1 MKHFSVQ
8 AELPV
13 YALDFLSEDVIVY
26 AGGGGA
32 GRSGVKNAIRTV
44 RVDLPGQTVKELNR
58 LELSRDEDAPMCL
71 SVNKSLGNLVCGI
84 NSTADKVKEGKN
96 ESLRVFEY
104 ELKEAEKK
112 GEKEEEEKSEELSA
126 TVTFTKS
133 ATSLPITDPEQ
144 YQKFST
150 FSPDERLLVTGG
162 TDGSFTLH
170 TYPSLKPAWQSPPDA
185 FGSDSATEELYSGD
199 FSYDSEQLVLA
210 SAQKIK
216 VFSTSPAPPSAP
228 AGAAAATASTAEGSS
243 SLTAGDA
250 TEKVKRPLK
259 IQTIRNPA
267 LGGAGPC
274 TFRAARFGRAPTSEK
289 VLFTVVNAGSAG
301 KGAKGKR
308 KSFVSAWN
316 AETWDLIQTRHV
328 ADKPI
333 TAFDVSADGRLLA
346 YGCSDLSVGV
356 LDAKTLRPILRI
368 LDAHSFPP
376 TCLRLSPSGRTL
388 ISGSADNTLRVVE
401 IPPSALLGSSAAST
415 RSVLLTVL
423 LALIFVIIA
432 YILQQRLAL
441 MQS

>member
-1 MKHFSVQ
+1 MKHFSIP
-8 AELPV
+8 ADLPV

-44 RVDLPGQTVKELNR
+44 RVDHAEQSLKELNR

-71 SVNKSLGNLVCGI
+71 SVNKTLGNLVCGI
-84 NSTADKVKEGKN
+84 NSTAEKVKGGKN
-96 ESLRVFEY
+96 ESLRIFEF
-104 ELKEAEKK
+104 ELKESEKK
-112 GEKEEEEKSEELSA
+112 ENEAEAELSA
-126 TVTFTKS
+126 SVKFSKAAES
-133 ATSLPITDPEQ
+133 LATTDPEQ
-144 YQKFST
+144 YQKFCT
-150 FSPDERLLVTGG
+150 FSPDERLLIAGN

-170 TYPSLKPAWQSPPDA
+170 TFPSLKPAWQSPPDA
-185 FGSDSATEELYSGD
+185 FGSGASAEELYTGD
-199 FSYDSEQLVLA
+199 FSYDSEQVVLA

-216 VFSTSPAPPSAP
+216 VFSTSPAPPSASTES
-228 AGAAAATASTAEGSS
+228 ANGEASGA
-243 SLTAGDA
+243 
-250 TEKVKRPLK
+250 EKVKRPLK

-274 TFRAARFGRAPTSEK
+274 TFRAARFGRSPTSEK

-316 AETWDLIQTRHV
+316 AETWDLVQTRHV

-376 TCLRLSPSGRTL
+376 TCLRLSPSGKTL

-401 IPPSALLGSSAAST
+401 IPASALLGGSASST
-415 RSVLLTVL
+415 RSIVLTVL
-423 LALIFVIIA
+423 LALLFAVVA
-432 YILQQRLAL
+432 YIFQQRLAL
-441 MQS
+441 LQQP

>member
-1 MKHFSVQ
+1 MKHFSIP
-8 AELPV
+8 ADLPV

-44 RVDLPGQTVKELNR
+44 RVDHAEQSLKELNR

-71 SVNKSLGNLVCGI
+71 SVNKTLGNLVCGI
-84 NSTADKVKEGKN
+84 NSTAEKVKGGKN
-96 ESLRVFEY
+96 ESLRIFEF
-104 ELKEAEKK
+104 ELKESEKK
-112 GEKEEEEKSEELSA
+112 ENEAEAELSA
-126 TVTFTKS
+126 SVKFSKAAES
-133 ATSLPITDPEQ
+133 LATTDPEQ
-144 YQKFST
+144 YQ
-150 FSPDERLLVTGG
+150 
-162 TDGSFTLH
+162 FTLH
-170 TYPSLKPAWQSPPDA
+170 TFPSLKPAWQSPPDA
-185 FGSDSATEELYSGD
+185 FGSGASAEELYTGD
-199 FSYDSEQLVLA
+199 FSYDSEQVVLA

-216 VFSTSPAPPSAP
+216 VFSTSPAPPSASTES
-228 AGAAAATASTAEGSS
+228 ANGEASGA
-243 SLTAGDA
+243 
-250 TEKVKRPLK
+250 EKVKRPLK

-274 TFRAARFGRAPTSEK
+274 TFRAARFGRSPTSEK

-316 AETWDLIQTRHV
+316 AETWDLVQTRHV

-376 TCLRLSPSGRTL
+376 TCLRLSPSGKTL

-401 IPPSALLGSSAAST
+401 IPASALLGGSASST
-415 RSVLLTVL
+415 RSIVLTVL
-423 LALIFVIIA
+423 LALLFAIVA
-432 YILQQRLAL
+432 YIFQQRLAL
-441 MQS
+441 LQQP

>member
-1 MKHFSVQ
+1 MKHFSVS

-44 RVDLPGQTVKELNR
+44 RVDLPEQTIKELNR

-71 SVNKSLGNLVCGI
+71 AANKSLGNLVCGV
-84 NSTADKVKEGKN
+84 NSTADKVKAGKN

-112 GEKEEEEKSEELSA
+112 EEEEEKSEELSA
-126 TVTFTKS
+126 SVTFSKS
-133 ATSLPITDPEQ
+133 ATSLAITDPEQ

-150 FSPDERLLVTGG
+150 FSPDERLLVSGG

-170 TYPSLKPAWQSPPDA
+170 TYPSLKPAWESPPDA
-185 FGSDSATEELYSGD
+185 FGAGSTAAEELYSGD

-216 VFSTSPAPPSAP
+216 VFSTSPAPFSPSA
-228 AGAAAATASTAEGSS
+228 SS
-243 SLTAGDA
+243 SGEAANISAASDA
-250 TEKVKRPLK
+250 AEKVKRPLK
-259 IQTIRNPA
+259 IQTIQNPA

-346 YGCSDLSVGV
+346 FGCSDLSVGV

-376 TCLRLSPSGRTL
+376 TCLRISPSGRTL

-401 IPPSALLGSSAAST
+401 IPPSALLGAST
-415 RSVLLTVL
+415 TSSRTVMLTIL